1 MQQSLW
7 RLDIRKKKRLIDEY
21 CRGPLP
27 CSHYSAFDFTRSA
40 VCLISN
46 AKIASMK
53 QSNIKWHFDTRH
65 ATFASKHPA
74 RDSRKKACHELL
86 CRVPASQQKLCVLTQ
101 QGDWNSVSIA
111 ESLAIMR
118 NEKPFTDEEY
128 TNMPPSRH
136 SFLLLKPIIPVLW
149 IARSAV
155 GGTLREED
163 FAVLLRKG
171 TTREEDLFKIFTEFA
186 RKNDRQT
193 DELISVCADGQFKS
207 LLDEI
212 GNNCPDLLL
221 HRNVRWLSRRKVLS
235 CFTACL
241 SKLFGNEKCPELSN
255 TERFLKFYYLV
266 NMAGHLS
273 QLYLKMQGV
282 TNTVLSLQKAVFAF
296 ENKLELFH
304 NGYQNCDPVQ
314 HLHLQQHSKH
324 ASENLAFL
332 SSSPIQTDLRYIPG
346 VSIREFELR
355 AADLKASD
363 IWVKKFESLNEDLEI
378 LARQQAELAS
388 KHKWEEMKKR
398 QPARQLIVKTWNA
411 LPVTYHTLQLTSIAV
426 LTMFGVYRTLLSLPA
441 LFCGG
446 LQDASLPASPIYGE
460 VKADR

>member
-1 MQQSLW
+1 FKKSCKVIS
-7 RLDIRKKKRLIDEY
+7 RLFLDDEWTEELTFVE
-21 CRGPLP
+21 R
-27 CSHYSAFDFTRSA
+27 ARSA

-128 TNMPPSRH
+128 TNMPPSAIQ
-136 SFLLLKPIIPVLW
+136 LKDMN
-149 IARSAV
+149 AASAV

-282 TNTVLSLQKAVFAF
+282 TNTVLSLQKAVFFKNA
-296 ENKLELFH
+296 
-304 NGYQNCDPVQ
+304 CTASDPVQ

-426 LTMFGVYRTLLSLPA
+426 LTMFGHMSYVRNHSH
-441 LFCGG
+441 
-446 LQDASLPASPIYGE
+446 I
-460 VKADR
+460 